1 MAVVVDPKDSLF
13 WFGTSD
19 AMPTDQYFL
28 LAFAT
33 AGPAAAPTW
42 EKLVEV
48 IADRSAAIP
57 ALNKRLAES
66 PAGIDYPRWVHHAA
80 DMGECV
86 HRLVDEDST
95 CSTPEATRQWST
107 CVDRIEELLGSTL
120 DATRTPWQ
128 LHIAPDVVGVPDV
141 DGRATIVFVRF
152 SHVLTDG
159 LGGAALLRALFGRTP
174 HPADAE
180 IAAASE
186 PHEPGA
192 VGWRLRDVGRAFGRL
207 VRLPSAL
214 VATAVAGRR
223 SARSSDSEDPPTAP
237 LRRASINTCGA
248 GVRDVTVLP
257 IPRRISASQ
266 RFTVTQLALC
276 AASLA
281 TERLLIRRGEAP
293 DSLAAAVPVA
303 VREGAQWLG
312 DNRFATAV
320 VGLGV
325 ASSTALDRAEA
336 IRSSLGAERRRLVS
350 PDTITML
357 RLVESVPWPILSRYL
372 RRGRARGVR
381 TEFVPAHMS
390 VTSVNCGD
398 ADMELSGA
406 PAVMVAGFPCLS
418 PDIGIGLGIYG
429 LGTTV
434 TLGVLTSPDAV
445 PDADEYVDLLRSALD
460 ELSMT
465 VA

>member
-1 MAVVVDPKDSLF
+1 
-13 WFGTSD
+13 
-19 AMPTDQYFL
+19 MPTDQYFL

-33 AGPAAAPTW
+33 AGPAAAPAW
-42 EKLVEV
+42 EDLVEV
-48 IADRSAAIP
+48 IAGRSAAIP

-80 DMGECV
+80 DMDECV
-86 HRLVDEDST
+86 HRLVDEGST
-95 CSTPEATRQWST
+95 YSTPEATRQWST
-107 CVDRIEELLGSTL
+107 CVDRVEELLASTL

-174 HPADAE
+174 KPADAE
-180 IAAASE
+180 VAAASE

-192 VGWRLRDVGRAFGRL
+192 VGWRLRDFGRALGRL

-223 SARSSDSEDPPTAP
+223 SARPSDGADRPTAP

-266 RFTVTQLALC
+266 RFTVTQIALC

-303 VREGAQWLG
+303 VRESVQWVGA
-312 DNRFATAV
+312 NRFATAV

-325 ASSTALDRAEA
+325 ASSTALDRAET

-350 PDTITML
+350 RDAITMM
-357 RLVESVPWPILSRYL
+357 RLVESVPRPILSRYL
-372 RRGRARGVR
+372 RRGPGMR

-390 VTSVNCGD
+390 VTSVNCGV
-398 ADMELSGA
+398 ADMELSGG

-445 PDADEYVDLLRSALD
+445 PDADEYADLLRAALD
-460 ELSMT
+460 ELAVT
-465 VA
+465 IA

>member
-19 AMPTDQYFL
+19 AMPTDQYFV
-28 LAFAT
+28 LAFSNVGSAE
-33 AGPAAAPTW
+33 GPAWEDLVDLIAA
-42 EKLVEV
+42 
-48 IADRSAAIP
+48 RSTAIP

-66 PAGIDYPRWVHHAA
+66 PASIDYPRWLHHPA
-80 DMGECV
+80 DMDECL
-86 HRLVDEDST
+86 HRLVDEDRT
-95 CSTPEATRQWST
+95 ASTPAVTREWST
-107 CVDRIEELLGSTL
+107 CVDEIERLLASTL

-128 LHIAPDVVGVPDV
+128 LHIATDVVGVPQV
-141 DGRATIVFVRF
+141 DGPATIVFVRF

-174 HPADAE
+174 RPDDADVAADAE
-180 IAAASE
+180 PRA
-186 PHEPGA
+186 PGA
-192 VGWRLRDVGRAFGRL
+192 LAWRVRDVGRALGRL
-207 VRLPSAL
+207 LRLPVAL

-223 SARSSDSEDPPTAP
+223 SARPSDGPQP
-237 LRRASINTCGA
+237 RVSINACGA
-248 GVRDVTVLP
+248 GIRHVTVMP
-257 IPRRISASQ
+257 IPHEVSSSR

-281 TERLLIRRGEAP
+281 TERLLVRRGEVP

-303 VREGAQWLG
+303 VRDATPWVGA
-312 DNRFATAV
+312 NRFATAV
-320 VGLGV
+320 VGLGIG
-325 ASSTALDRAEA
+325 SSDALDRVET
-336 IRSSLGAERRRLVS
+336 IRSSLGAERRRLGS
-350 PDTITML
+350 RDTIRIL
-357 RLVESVPWPILSRYL
+357 RLAESVPWPILSRYL
-372 RRGRARGVR
+372 RRGRAQGAPSGS
-381 TEFVPAHMS
+381 VPAHLS

-398 ADMELSGA
+398 GDMELLGD

-429 LGTTV
+429 LGGDV

-445 PDADEYVDLLRSALD
+445 PDADEYTELLRTALD
-460 ELSMT
+460 EVSAA

>member
-1 MAVVVDPKDSLF
+1 
-13 WFGTSD
+13 
-19 AMPTDQYFL
+19 MPTDQYFL

-33 AGPAAAPTW
+33 AGPAAAPAW
-42 EKLVEV
+42 EDLVEV
-48 IADRSAAIP
+48 IAGRSAAIP

-86 HRLVDEDST
+86 HRLVDEGST
-95 CSTPEATRQWST
+95 SSTPEATRQWST
-107 CVDRIEELLGSTL
+107 CVDRVEELLASTL

-174 HPADAE
+174 NPADAE
-180 IAAASE
+180 VAAASE

-192 VGWRLRDVGRAFGRL
+192 VGWRLRDFGRALGRL

-223 SARSSDSEDPPTAP
+223 SARPSDGADRPTAP

-266 RFTVTQLALC
+266 RFTVTQIALC

-303 VREGAQWLG
+303 VRESVQWVGA
-312 DNRFATAV
+312 NRFATAV

-325 ASSTALDRAEA
+325 ASSTALDRAET
-336 IRSSLGAERRRLVS
+336 IRSSLATERRRLVS
-350 PDTITML
+350 RDAITMM
-357 RLVESVPWPILSRYL
+357 RLVESVPRPILSRYL
-372 RRGRARGVR
+372 RRGPGMR

-390 VTSVNCGD
+390 VTSVNCGV
-398 ADMELSGA
+398 ADMELSGG

-445 PDADEYVDLLRSALD
+445 PDADEYADLLRAALD
-460 ELSMT
+460 ELAVT
-465 VA
+465 IA